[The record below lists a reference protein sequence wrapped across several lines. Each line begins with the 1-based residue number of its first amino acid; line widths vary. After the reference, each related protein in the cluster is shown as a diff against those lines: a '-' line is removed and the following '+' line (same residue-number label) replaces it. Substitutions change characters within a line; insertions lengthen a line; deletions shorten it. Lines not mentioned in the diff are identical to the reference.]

1 MTLDMHMLDIINKI
15 TVGLQIL
22 RELPKN
28 VSTVWNATL
37 RTQMNVVNTCC

>member
-22 RELPKN
+22 RELTSPSYLYNYK
-28 VSTVWNATL
+28 V
-37 RTQMNVVNTCC
+37 

>member
-1 MTLDMHMLDIINKI
+1 MALDMHMLDVNKI

-22 RELPKN
+22 RELPK
-28 VSTVWNATL
+28 VSIVWNATL